1 VTFNPSSRS
10 LLTPRDLPQFPSDS
24 QFDRIARALCSAS
37 ALPRKELYESWA
49 VAQLVAEKFQGGA
62 VFDLACGHGLIA
74 QLMLLLDDTAPRA
87 LAVDARI
94 PESASKVFAA
104 LCATWPQLADRVEF
118 LEGPIARIQGQP
130 APRDLVISAH
140 ACGPLTDEVLALAAD
155 AQCRVA
161 VLPCC
166 HDKDSNDDAGLTGWL
181 DRPLAID
188 AVRAVELRDRGYAVD
203 TLRISDAITPKNRL
217 LLGTPIFELYQ
228 ATSYE
233 AYLPEKVTLRPG
245 QRSPLVDALL
255 RDDAPEWAF
264 ITAWNP
270 GSRQLARAENERR
283 QKALIAELSGRY
295 RLYPG
300 AGLGDAGD
308 WSPELSTLVLGLPQ
322 AQAIARGRA
331 WGQFAVLC
339 GKKGEPARVVDCRLS
354 HLSKATSARLPAA

>member
-1 VTFNPSSRS
+1 MTFNPSSRS
-10 LLTPRDLPQFPSDS
+10 LLTPRDLPHFQSDS
-24 QFDRIARALCSAS
+24 QFDQIARAVCSAS

-49 VAQLVAEKFQGGA
+49 VAELVAKKFQGGA

-74 QLMLLLDDTAPRA
+74 QLILLLDDSAPLA
-87 LAVDARI
+87 IAVDTRI
-94 PESASKVFAA
+94 PQSAGKVFAA
-104 LCATWPQLADRVEF
+104 LCADWPQLADRLHF
-118 LEGPIARIQGQP
+118 IQGPIAQIQGKP
-130 APRDLVISAH
+130 AREDLVISAH
-140 ACGPLTDEVLALAAD
+140 ACGPLTDEVLAIAAD

-188 AVRAVELRDRGYAVD
+188 AVRAVALRDRGYAVD
-203 TLRISDAITPKNRL
+203 TLRISDSITPKNRL
-217 LLGTPIFELYQ
+217 LLGTPIFELYR
-228 ATSYE
+228 ATRYE
-233 AYLPEKVTLRPG
+233 AYLPAKVTLRPG
-245 QRSPLVDALL
+245 QCSPLVDALL
-255 RDDAPEWAF
+255 RNDAPEWVF

-283 QKALIAELSGRY
+283 QKALIAELSGNY

-300 AGLGDAGD
+300 AGIGDASD
-308 WSPELSTLVLGLPQ
+308 WKPELSTLVLGLPE

-339 GKKGEPARVVDCRLS
+339 GEKGKPARVVDCR
-354 HLSKATSARLPAA
+354 